1 MAVEKIEEFVGQS
14 IASIAVGADE
24 VVAQL
29 GERVKKG
36 SESTAIGNEIR
47 DSDINYE
54 ENKHA
59 LNSAKAGFS
68 GLMKELAEQS
78 ASVEGAL
85 AGKTSNV
92 ADLWKFI
99 FDTTKVLDFNDP
111 KKLADF
117 GKIPLKNRTSTG
129 RFDKEVYGETYG
141 HCEECGKPLKKPSK
155 DGFCSLVCALKHC
168 QSNVTCEITDLKEK
182 EENLMAKL
190 NAVVQLTNTFANQ
203 ISKTTAEL
211 AALPGRALDSTWEVY
226 FKVKLTNLRI
236 YLKRNI
242 NDLLIE
248 KNNWMMHQADKGKM
262 LLGGA
267 VFDSLGSMAKIKAA
281 AEKAEAL
288 CAYMNSLYDKAYNAV
303 VNALAPFKLEPESM
317 NFNMTIRSNTY
328 FPGKMAVKL
337 KNFNQP
343 DSIANVVNVDK
354 IMDIVEG
361 AFPHITQDEYV
372 MDPEAFNSRKLRS
385 EYNVKAIKTMIDNL
399 MPTMKMG
406 SEPLP
411 KYEDLKV
418 TNVWWMVFLTSSFL
432 PQGQKHYALPFCP

>member
-1 MAVEKIEEFVGQS
+1 MAVEKIDEFAGQS
-14 IASIAVGADE
+14 IASAVAGFDE
-24 VVAQL
+24 ATTQL
-29 GERVKKG
+29 GDLVKKG
-36 SESTAIGNEIR
+36 SEAIAIGKEIK
-47 DSDINYE
+47 DSVTNYE

-59 LNSAKAGFS
+59 LNSAKSGFS

-78 ASVEGAL
+78 ASVEGAV

-92 ADLWKFI
+92 AGLWKFI
-99 FDTTKVLDFNDP
+99 ENTTKVLDFNDP
-111 KKLADF
+111 KKLADL

-129 RFDKEVYGETYG
+129 RFDKEGSGVYGY
-141 HCEECGKPLKKPSK
+141 CEECGKPLKKPSK

-168 QSNVTCEITDLKEK
+168 QANVSGEITGLKEK

-203 ISKTTAEL
+203 ISETTSEL
-211 AALPGRALDSTWEVY
+211 ASLPGQNLDPTWEVY

-267 VFDSLGSMAKIKAA
+267 VFDGLGSMSKIKTA
-281 AEKAEAL
+281 AEKAESL
-288 CAYMNSLYDKAYNAV
+288 CSHMNSLYDKAYNAV

-337 KNFNQP
+337 KNVNQP
-343 DSIANVVNVDK
+343 DSVANVVNVDK

-372 MDPEAFNSRKLRS
+372 MDPAAFNSRKLRS

-399 MPTMKMG
+399 MPIMKMG

-418 TNVWWMVFLTSSFL
+418 SNAWWIVFLMSSFL